1 MKRIFTV
8 VLAALMIAGCVLS
21 FASCGKKSDWET
33 IEEKGKFVCGITIYA
48 PMNYYDNNGD
58 LVADESGDLV
68 GFDTELA
75 KLVAEK
81 LGVEVEFQKIEW
93 GQKYAELNAGAIDCI
108 WNGFTSNSKDDDG
121 IERSDKV
128 DFSYAY
134 LDNAQCVIVK
144 SDKVAS
150 ITSADSLKGLKG
162 SAETGSAG
170 ETYAKS
176 VTDADKVIGKAS
188 QMDTF
193 TELKS
198 GAVDFI
204 VVDVLLADKIIGKGD
219 YADLVKATAVT
230 IDTEVYSIGCRKD
243 GDFDEKI
250 NEALVELLN
259 EGKIEELASK
269 YDVHITQ
276 SLMDKK
282 TAK

>member
-1 MKRIFTV
+1 MKKILTL
-8 VLAALMIAGCVLS
+8 VLAVLMIAGCVVS

-33 IEEKGKFVCGITIYA
+33 IEEKGKFVCGITIYE
-48 PMNYYDNNGD
+48 PMNYYDTDGKT
-58 LVADESGDLV
+58 LI

-75 KLVAEK
+75 QAVAAK
-81 LGVEVEFQKIEW
+81 LGVTVEFQVIDW
-93 GQKYAELNAGAIDCI
+93 GSKYTELSSYNIDCI

-144 SDKVAS
+144 SDKAAS
-150 ITSADSLKGLKG
+150 ITSAESLKGLKG
-162 SAETGSAG
+162 AAETGSAG

-176 VTDADKVIGKAS
+176 VTDADKVFGKTS

-193 TELKS
+193 LELKS

-204 VVDVLLADKIIGKGD
+204 VVDVLLADKIVGQGD

-243 GDFDEKI
+243 SDFDDKI
-250 NEALVELLN
+250 NEALIELLN
-259 EGKIEELASK
+259 EGKIEELATK